1 MTSSKPNGSPGER
14 GAPVRQ
20 RVLEAAERLLR
31 SGKAEFSMRD
41 LAAEAG
47 VSFATPFNQFGSKAG
62 VMHALSGR
70 RIETMAM
77 RYAAATPPADRPGR
91 VRLAVTVAV
100 AVMLEEPDVNRAVMG
115 SLGTAG
121 PARTDALERS
131 AAFWALAWTGEAM
144 VGVPRRPSASD
155 GPYQLALAFRG
166 ALSFWSA
173 GELSD
178 DELRQAALAIADAL
192 APAPPER

>member
-1 MTSSKPNGSPGER
+1 
-14 GAPVRQ
+14 
-20 RVLEAAERLLR
+20 
-31 SGKAEFSMRD
+31 
-41 LAAEAG
+41 
-47 VSFATPFNQFGSKAG
+47 
-62 VMHALSGR
+62 
-70 RIETMAM
+70 
-77 RYAAATPPADRPGR
+77 
-91 VRLAVTVAV
+91 
-100 AVMLEEPDVNRAVMG
+100 MLDAPDVTRAVMA

-131 AAFWALAWTGEAM
+131 AAFWALAWAGEEM
-144 VGVPRRPSASD
+144 VGASHRPSASD

-192 APAPPER
+192 APALPER